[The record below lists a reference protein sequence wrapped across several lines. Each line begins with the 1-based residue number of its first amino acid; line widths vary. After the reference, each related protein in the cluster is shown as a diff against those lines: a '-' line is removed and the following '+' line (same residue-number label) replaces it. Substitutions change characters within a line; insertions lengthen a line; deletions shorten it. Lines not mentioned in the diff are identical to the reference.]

1 MAITFNQPSTDIIQS
16 GDNIGLLKKAF
27 AETPTT
33 TQPVENYNIPKS
45 FDASTL
51 NNITTPVVPQTPTP
65 PATDSFVKSLEASN
79 KQIQDLVASYNQ
91 PTDQLAGEQTGLFAK
106 LQETI
111 AKQGTQGTRL
121 TEEQAKLQV
130 PENITKLQDINT
142 QITQKMNE
150 YNARVA
156 ALPGQGRGITTG
168 IIQGQTDREKR
179 LAATEIGALS
189 SIAQTL
195 QGNIALAQQT
205 AKDTVD
211 AEFAPYE
218 TEIKQLQT
226 LIEANKDRM
235 TTAEKRRAEQVQITL
250 DERARLL
257 GEQKTERN
265 NVLALAQEAAKNGAD
280 NTTIQ
285 NILSKK
291 TTEEA
296 TQSAGSFLSS
306 PTKEFGVIGQQYDEN
321 TGTFKNVYGFIDKN
335 KGTVS
340 NISGQNV
347 GTTGSY
353 STGGSISYR
362 TNNPGNIK
370 WTGSDWQKALGA
382 TDSGIKATDG
392 GTFALFPTL
401 EAGTQAQKN
410 LLTSSSYA
418 NLTLDQAMK
427 RWSNSGYGADV
438 SPTIPKNTLMKDL
451 SETQLSTLMEDMK
464 KREGFTAPSET
475 QDTTNL
481 DNALSLIKGSGKFTK
496 EQTKSLTDAIK
507 NGEDPFTVVKNQA
520 KNIMGQTM
528 ATDLDKYEVA
538 KEQLVSIQNLLND
551 YYAKGGKTNLLTGNY
566 EKVINK
572 LGEVNDP
579 NLVSIATNIQA
590 ALQIY
595 RNAVSGTAY
604 SVQEGKDI
612 SAIFPGINKSQG
624 LNEAIVKGRLQAFDT
639 TIDAKYKSTLG
650 SVYSKLKDQYG
661 EQKTGLDKF
670 ITEEKPQDLLSEFI
684 R

>member
-16 GDNIGLLKKAF
+16 GDNIGLLKKVF

-51 NNITTPVVPQTPTP
+51 NNITTPVVPQTLTP
-65 PATDSFVKSLEASN
+65 PATDAFVKSLEASN

-257 GEQKTERN
+257 SEQKAERN
-265 NVLALAQEAAKNGAD
+265 NVLALTQQAAQNGAGQDVLVSMSKASTPEEAVGIAGGFIGERKTEVVTIGGQKKLINSNTGEVIRTLGGSEAISSSGSLLDTNIKTGSLGNLNLAASNIAGIVATTGPAAKLFKERFNLALSQGEDRAWAFLQSQYSNKVLSGTEQENYNNVKD
-280 NTTIQ
+280 GIDYYDQAIQ
-285 NILSKK
+285 YLEENPDLQTGFYKATAEGLKPKFFSNKDPKYATLLNLINQAETPIRKK
-291 TTEEA
+291 N
-296 TQSAGSFLSS
+296 
-306 PTKEFGVIGQQYDEN
+306 Y
-321 TGTFKNVYGFIDKN
+321 GTA
-335 KGTVS
+335 
-340 NISGQNV
+340 ISGNEEK
-347 GTTGSY
+347 
-353 STGGSISYR
+353 
-362 TNNPGNIK
+362 N
-370 WTGSDWQKALGA
+370 ALRSLLN
-382 TDSGIKATDG
+382 TDDDRNTVLLKLKQGKVAMENGLNRNMAETFGINYEPKKITASGK
-392 GTFALFPTL
+392 
-401 EAGTQAQKN
+401 
-410 LLTSSSYA
+410 
-418 NLTLDQAMK
+418 
-427 RWSNSGYGADV
+427 V
-438 SPTIPKNTLMKDL
+438 
-451 SETQLSTLMEDMK
+451 
-464 KREGFTAPSET
+464 APS
-475 QDTTNL
+475 L
-481 DNALSLIKGSGKFTK
+481 DSF
-496 EQTKSLTDAIK
+496 
-507 NGEDPFTVVKNQA
+507 
-520 KNIMGQTM
+520 IMNT
-528 ATDLDKYEVA
+528 E
-538 KEQLVSIQNLLND
+538 
-551 YYAKGGKTNLLTGNY
+551 
-566 EKVINK
+566 
-572 LGEVNDP
+572 
-579 NLVSIATNIQA
+579 
-590 ALQIY
+590 
-595 RNAVSGTAY
+595 
-604 SVQEGKDI
+604 
-612 SAIFPGINKSQG
+612 GINSVNIDS
-624 LNEAIVKGRLQAFDT
+624 LN
-639 TIDAKYKSTLG
+639 
-650 SVYSKLKDQYG
+650 
-661 EQKTGLDKF
+661 
-670 ITEEKPQDLLSEFI
+670 PFI
-684 R
+684 RQI